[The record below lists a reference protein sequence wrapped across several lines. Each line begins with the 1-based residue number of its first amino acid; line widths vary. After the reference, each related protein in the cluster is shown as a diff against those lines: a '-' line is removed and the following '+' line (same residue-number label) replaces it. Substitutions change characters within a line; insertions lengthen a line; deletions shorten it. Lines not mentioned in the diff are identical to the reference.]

1 MRKCDNFQFQLPI
14 GSRFGHWLLATLV
27 ALATFAIAPA
37 ARAEQPAYTNHAGN
51 AVPVEQWRLA
61 LENFRPAAE
70 EAAVRDEE
78 AAQFSRFG
86 GSGPGFM
93 SV

>member
-1 MRKCDNFQFQLPI
+1 MVI
-14 GSRFGHWLLATLV
+14 GNTGGIGNIRHR
-27 ALATFAIAPA
+27 PA

-78 AAQFSRFG
+78 AAQFTRFG
-86 GSGPGFM
+86 GNDPSFM

>member
-1 MRKCDNFQFQLPI
+1 M
-14 GSRFGHWLLATLV
+14 V

-70 EAAVRDEE
+70 EAAARDEE
-78 AAQFSRFG
+78 APAMG
-86 GSGPGFM
+86 LPASGFI

>member
-70 EAAVRDEE
+70 EAAARDEE
-78 AAQFSRFG
+78 APAMG
-86 GSGPGFM
+86 LPASGFI